1 MAYPMTSKSTFG
13 GLVTFLAEQT
23 KKPQFRRMKKL
34 ITRKKRVPAETAS
47 SSSAKSAV
55 IQVNYDVGFNNTL
68 YIRGS
73 GGPLSW
79 EKGLP
84 LENVGASNWTWST
97 DQVNSPVE
105 FKLLINDE
113 LYETGENRHLEV
125 GVTLN
130 ITPQFNDR

>member
-1 MAYPMTSKSTFG
+1 MAYPMTKKSTFG

-34 ITRKKRVPAETAS
+34 ITRKKRAPEETAS
-47 SSSAKSAV
+47 SSSAKSVV

-84 LENVGASNWTWST
+84 LENVEASKWTWST
-97 DQVNSPVE
+97 DQLNSPVV

-113 LYETGENRHLEV
+113 LYETGENRQLKA
-125 GVTLN
+125 GAILD
-130 ITPQFNDR
+130 ITPQF